1 MEIRVIDEPLIREL
15 LPPET
20 CIEVVDETMREVSRG
35 NVELPLRR
43 GMKLPNGNGV
53 LGMMPGYLGA
63 PECFGIKLVSLF
75 PGNHAAGLPSH
86 LGLMVLYEALQ
97 GKPIAILDGN
107 VITGVRTAAASAVAT
122 RALARADAAKLAVL
136 GTGDQAREHI
146 PAILAVR
153 DIREIA
159 LWGRDHDKATVLAEA
174 LSEVHRIPITASVKV
189 GTAVEDAD
197 IICTVTSTREPILNG
212 AWIPAG
218 AHVNLVG
225 SSVPNAREVDTA
237 AVLRGRFFVDY
248 RTSTLNQAGELL
260 TAMNEGAVDEN
271 HIVGEIGELL
281 LGEVEGRQSLDEI
294 TIYKSL
300 GIAAQDLA
308 AAWHVYTEAAA
319 SGQGQVVQL

>member
-1 MEIRVIDEPLIREL
+1 
-15 LPPET
+15 
-20 CIEVVDETMREVSRG
+20 
-35 NVELPLRR
+35 
-43 GMKLPNGNGV
+43 
-53 LGMMPGYLGA
+53 
-63 PECFGIKLVSLF
+63 
-75 PGNHAAGLPSH
+75 
-86 LGLMVLYEALQ
+86 
-97 GKPIAILDGN
+97 

-122 RALARADAAKLAVL
+122 RALARADAARLAVL

-146 PAILAVR
+146 PAMLAVR